1 MRQEPMIS
9 LVEFCHNWLMRVAF
23 SFLLVATLL
32 SAGAAWSEEANLV
45 ITRKGGE
52 VIKKIP
58 EETSSLFGRPLRKTR
73 DRLHAKHGD
82 DFIFF
87 YSIDVEDGDEVK
99 GTYVL
104 PKAISLRI
112 TMYEIAQDG
121 ADAKKLRV
129 IGSKYYHGGET
140 AEFLTT
146 VDMKTHDHAHLITAE
161 ETKDVNELNQHLTY
175 MNEQEGG
182 EIIVDGVSTNW
193 SFSTI
198 KFKLAGYDPAQD
210 KNTKFTRDGD
220 WLVERLINPQWVSS
234 IRLE

>member
-1 MRQEPMIS
+1 
-9 LVEFCHNWLMRVAF
+9 
-23 SFLLVATLL
+23 
-32 SAGAAWSEEANLV
+32 
-45 ITRKGGE
+45 
-52 VIKKIP
+52 
-58 EETSSLFGRPLRKTR
+58 
-73 DRLHAKHGD
+73 
-82 DFIFF
+82 
-87 YSIDVEDGDEVK
+87 
-99 GTYVL
+99 
-104 PKAISLRI
+104 
-112 TMYEIAQDG
+112 MYEIAQDG

-146 VDMKTHDHAHLITAE
+146 VDMKTHDHTYLITDE

-198 KFKLAGYDPAQD
+198 KFKLAGYDLAQN

-234 IRLE
+234 IGLE